1 MSDFLL
7 LRVVGAL
14 ARFKPFRAQALIV
27 RIVALVLLDAAQEHF
42 GYVGADGVEK
52 IAVVRDDDDRAL
64 IRLEIFFKP
73 LQAGEIE
80 VVRRL
85 VEHEHV
91 GLLQEQ
97 TAQTQPRLLAA
108 RKQRGVLFPLR
119 ARKSKARQHA
129 RNG

>member
-1 MSDFLL
+1 M
-7 LRVVGAL
+7 
-14 ARFKPFRAQALIV
+14 
-27 RIVALVLLDAAQEHF
+27 
-42 GYVGADGVEK
+42 
-52 IAVVRDDDDRAL
+52 RDDDDRAL

-119 ARKSKARQHA
+119 ARESKARQHA